1 MTPENFVYWLQGY
14 FELNDAINQAKS
26 SICSMDLAK
35 VEFIGPQQIK
45 VIKDHLKLVL
55 EKKTPVRPFS
65 FSYPP
70 YIPAPVNPSGITTDP
85 VYYNHNFPSP
95 PASC

>member
-14 FELNDAINQAKS
+14 FELNDAIV
-26 SICSMDLAK
+26 SMDPAK

-55 EKKTPVRPFS
+55 KKKTPSFPFIFQPSLTPGVRLDPD
-65 FSYPP
+65 
-70 YIPAPVNPSGITTDP
+70 PAYYRNFISPV
-85 VYYNHNFPSP
+85 P

>member
-14 FELNDAINQAKS
+14 FELNDAAGPGIS
-26 SICSMDLAK
+26 SIMPGKLDFLK
-35 VEFIGPQQIK
+35 PDQLQ

-55 EKKTPVRPFS
+55 EKKTPAW
-65 FSYPP
+65 
-70 YIPAPVNPSGITTDP
+70 IPPSGLCPNNIIRIDPDP
-85 VYYNHNFPSP
+85 VYYNYNFPSP